1 MLAILYYMKQVIK
14 IPKSLQKDNMI
25 LKNTSKINDTT
36 YILKIKAEVND
47 VNNIGYKLFH
57 TNIKSSLN

>member
-1 MLAILYYMKQVIK
+1 
-14 IPKSLQKDNMI
+14 MI
-25 LKNTSKINDTT
+25 LKNTSIINDTT

-57 TNIKSSLN
+57 TNLKSSLN